1 MRASFSL
8 RSPAALPLAG
18 ALILA
23 ACGGTKTPFDPVT
36 LSQNT
41 DAVIATMDSSPAMQ
55 SMSVLG
61 SKMTTGAPAMAAASF
76 LTATAT
82 RLPVTGE
89 GFPAWAAGQ
98 LSAFQQ
104 AVPAL
109 SVAAPNAVIIPA
121 PALGRTFIYDI
132 AASSYKVDTTLTGA
146 PSTGVRFI
154 LYAVNPLT
162 HTVSEPLTPI
172 GCADLTD
179 ESTSVAALK
188 LHLKAYSTG
197 NACTALNN
205 PLIDYTASATL
216 TGLPPNVTGA
226 TVTAS
231 GFVSDGT
238 HQVDFDLSQ
247 TFSNTTGISVDYTM
261 DLPSA
266 DVSVQFQ
273 ASYTLAG
280 QASVTLTVKNA
291 GNTTVANASGTQAAI
306 TGTIKH
312 NGDVVVNITGS
323 AASPTFTS
331 ATGDAL
337 TDAQVLALRKLFNFT
352 DALLTHVDEV
362 LAPAHALLGL
372 SLAIA

>member
-1 MRASFSL
+1 MRVSLSL
-8 RSPAALPLAG
+8 RSLAGLAG
-18 ALILA
+18 ALVLA
-23 ACGGTKTPFDPVT
+23 ACGGTKTPFDPVA

-41 DAVIATMDSSPAMQ
+41 AAVIATMDSSPAMQ
-55 SMSVLG
+55 SMAVLG
-61 SKMTTGAPAMAAASF
+61 GKMTTGAPAMGAAAF
-76 LTATAT
+76 LIATAT

-98 LSAFQQ
+98 LSAFEE
-104 AVPAL
+104 ALPAL
-109 SVAAPNAVIIPA
+109 SVSTPNAVIIPDLVLGKTFTYDLA
-121 PALGRTFIYDI
+121 TGHYAL
-132 AASSYKVDTTLTGA
+132 SNLTGA
-146 PSTGVRFI
+146 PTTGVRFI

-162 HTVSEPLTPI
+162 HVVTAPLTPI

-179 ESTSVAALK
+179 ESGSVAALK

-205 PLIDYTASATL
+205 PLIDYTAGATL

-231 GFVSDGT
+231 GFVSDGS
-238 HQVDFDLSQ
+238 HQVDFDLNQ
-247 TFSNTTGISVDYTM
+247 TFSNATGISVDYSM

-280 QASVTLTVKNA
+280 QASVTLTVKHA

-312 NGDVVVNITGS
+312 NGDVVVNISGPP
-323 AASPTFTS
+323 ASPTFTS
-331 ATGDAL
+331 ASGDAL
-337 TDAQVLALRKLFNFT
+337 TDAQVAALRQLFNFT
-352 DALLTHVDEV
+352 DALLNHVDEM

-372 SLAIA
+372 SFVVA